1 MRIPTLFLLSA
12 LSLPLC
18 AQSAEEAQRLHDLG
32 RDSFTA
38 GNVLQARKYTKQA
51 LDMRLKLFGEHH
63 PDYITSLNNYAL
75 SFCEEKHYGEAVRL
89 QERVMQ
95 LCDSLPQPHPN
106 WGLYTLNMGRFYYLA
121 GRNDEAAA
129 AWEKALPRVEKFSE
143 MYEYLLNG
151 LALIYTDKQ
160 DQAGMQHIM
169 ELSEEHNRHELTKP
183 CNEPKCMLERA
194 QYYASQGNEAEAR
207 NWYLKA
213 LACPLEVEDK
223 LNVHSK
229 YAQFLHQSG
238 DCVQAAEQM
247 LQAVQAAA
255 DIDGKATER
264 QAEMLHRAGV
274 YYFLGKDFPHAL
286 SVYGRALKAYASCPT
301 DKARLGE
308 AQCHYDMGNSFSA
321 MKRYEEAIQNFSKAV
336 AYYTTHDDGG
346 KNLPK
351 AIQRQAVAEKFK
363 GDYDASIEHHRL
375 SMSLFKARGL
385 SQEYADAA
393 RSLRLCYAYAKRT
406 VPADLQEESM
416 MTQAAS
422 KSTAELDRI
431 IAQESAGLEN
441 TRRYLGQM
449 AYATS
454 LGVIGGCQALKGETR
469 QAAERFAQYMPQLRD
484 ALRQDFR
491 LESAAQRMRTWETQ
505 STAMQQIKELTS
517 GITDSLT
524 DERGMMA
531 GVAYDAALLSKGI
544 LLNSAIEFSKVLKEK
559 GNARLETTYEQ
570 ALKNSDRIEALRK
583 KAKPTDDD
591 RQELLRLNQAN
602 EALLLDLYKG
612 CAELADFT
620 DYLSYDWHQVQRQLS
635 PTDVAIEFV
644 SVKKSAFDK
653 YNPML
658 ALILT
663 SGMEHPEVQ
672 VVGSLEDMN
681 RLATDSTEFK
691 GTGSAALWSS
701 LSPWLKDKK
710 RVFFSADGVLSGIGI
725 EYLPYNGQPLSE
737 QMEVYRLSSTKVL
750 CMKREAA
757 NPSRAAL
764 FGDIDYN
771 LNGTLNESTRQSLLA
786 LRGTGTDSEDDTLL
800 FGNLPYTRKEVED
813 VSGIL
818 RKGKTAHVQ
827 TFMNTEASR
836 KAFLGLSGSKVDVL
850 HIATHGLFLTDRRL
864 SDLESMGQS
873 MLAFAGANVDSTSM
887 VTAADVASM
896 DLRHCTL
903 AVLSAC
909 ESGLGK
915 QGSDGVFGLQRGF
928 KNAGVHTLLMSLRKV
943 YDAST
948 ARLMTLFYSNLTRG
962 HGKRESLILAQQQL
976 RKEGYTDMTH
986 WASFILLDAW

>member
-1 MRIPTLFLLSA
+1 MRIPTLLILST
-12 LSLPLC
+12 LSLPIC
-18 AQSAEEAQRLHDLG
+18 AQSAEEAQRLHNLG
-32 RDSFTA
+32 RESFTA

-75 SFCEEKHYGEAVRL
+75 SFCEEKKYDEAVRL

-95 LCDSLPQPHPN
+95 LCDSLPSPHPN
-106 WGLYTLNMGRFYYLA
+106 WGMYTLNMGRFYYLD
-121 GRNDEAAA
+121 GRNDEASA

-169 ELSEEHNRHELTKP
+169 ELSEEHNQHELTKP
-183 CNEPKCMLERA
+183 CNEPQCMLERA
-194 QYYASQGNEAEAR
+194 QYYATQGNEAEAR
-207 NWYLKA
+207 SWYLKA
-213 LACPLEVEDK
+213 LACPLKGEEK
-223 LNVHSK
+223 LNAHSQ
-229 YAQFLHQSG
+229 YAQFLSG
-238 DCVQAAEQM
+238 IKDFVQAAEQM
-247 LQAVQAAA
+247 LQAAQVCGE
-255 DIDGKATER
+255 IYKGGSER
-264 QAEMLHRAGV
+264 QAAMLHKAGV
-274 YYFLGKDFPHAL
+274 YYFIGKDYQHAV
-286 SVYGRALKAYASCPT
+286 SAYDRAQKAYASCPT
-301 DKARLGE
+301 DKARAEE
-308 AQCHYDMGNSFSA
+308 AQCHYNLGNSYSA
-321 MKRYEEAIQNFSKAV
+321 MKQYDEAIQNYSKAV
-336 AYYTTHDDGG
+336 LYYTAHDDGD

-351 AIQRQAVAEKFK
+351 AIQRLAVAEKFK
-363 GDYDASIEHHRL
+363 GDYDASIEHHRQ

-393 RSLRLCYAYAKRT
+393 RSLRLCYAYAKRP
-406 VPADLQEESM
+406 VPADLSEEGM
-416 MTQAAS
+416 MQQAANE
-422 KSTAELDRI
+422 STATLDRI
-431 IAQESAGLEN
+431 IANEIAGLEN

-454 LGVIGGCQALKGETR
+454 LGVIGGCHAMKGETR
-469 QAAERFAQYMPQLRD
+469 QAAERFSRYMPQLRD

-491 LESAAQRMRTWETQ
+491 LEGAAQRMRTWETQ
-505 STAMQQIKELTS
+505 STSMQQIKELTA
-517 GITDSLT
+517 GTADSLT
-524 DERGMMA
+524 EERGIMA

-559 GNARLETTYEQ
+559 GNTQLAEAYSQ
-570 ALKNSDRIEALRK
+570 AQQNSERIEALRK
-583 KAKPTDDD
+583 KEKHADED
-591 RQELLRLNQAN
+591 RQEIQRLNQAN

-644 SVKKSAFDK
+644 SVKKGAFDK

-663 SGMEHPEVQ
+663 SGMKHPEVQ
-672 VVGSLEDMN
+672 TVGSLEDMN
-681 RLATDSTEFK
+681 RLVTDSAEYKTA
-691 GTGSAALWSS
+691 GSAALWSS
-701 LSPWLKDKK
+701 LSPWLKGKK
-710 RVFFSADGVLSGIGI
+710 RVFFSADGVLSSIGI
-725 EYLPYNGQPLSE
+725 EYLPYNGKPLSE

-750 CMKREAA
+750 CMKHDEAR
-757 NPSRAAL
+757 PSRAAL

-786 LRGTGTDSEDDTLL
+786 LRGAGADSEDGTLL
-800 FGNLPYTRKEVED
+800 FGNLPYTRKEVEE
-813 VSGIL
+813 VSDIL

-827 TFMNTEASR
+827 TFISTEASR
-836 KAFLGLSGSKVDVL
+836 KAFLSLSGSKVDVL
-850 HIATHGLFLTDRRL
+850 HIATHGLYLTDRKL
-864 SDLESMGQS
+864 SDHESMNRS
-873 MLAFAGANVDSTSM
+873 MLAFAGANVDSTSL
-887 VTAADVASM
+887 VTATDVSSM

-962 HGKRESLILAQQQL
+962 HSKRESLVLAQQQL